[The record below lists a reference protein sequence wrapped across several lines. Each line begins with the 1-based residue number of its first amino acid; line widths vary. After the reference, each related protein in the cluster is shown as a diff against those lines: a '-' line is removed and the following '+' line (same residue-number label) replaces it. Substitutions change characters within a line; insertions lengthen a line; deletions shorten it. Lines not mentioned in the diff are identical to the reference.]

1 MFFVMFHHYQSLLY
15 LQCLSEKK
23 SVQTFIKE
31 KNYGIACI
39 IFQIFLKKWL
49 VCYDHFLQAFTL
61 YCNLFVLLLLKVLLG
76 SLLH

>member
-1 MFFVMFHHYQSLLY
+1 MFYHYQSLLY
-15 LQCLSEKK
+15 LQCISEKK

-39 IFQIFLKKWL
+39 IFQIFLKKLL
-49 VCYDHFLQAFTL
+49 VCYDRFCKLLHYTVI
-61 YCNLFVLLLLKVLLG
+61 YFVLLLLKVLLG